1 MRLTSA
7 PVSAQAPTTVAE
19 EPNLTGNQVKGD
31 LRGGRGFDVRLSAEG
46 SAAVICAYLTVIN
59 SKYR

>member
-31 LRGGRGFDVRLSAEG
+31 LCGGRGFDVRLSAE
-46 SAAVICAYLTVIN
+46 VICANFTVFN